1 MASTERSRLTVQ
13 QARALVAAG
22 FRTLEERRQDVNDLN
37 VYPVPDG
44 DTGTNLSLTVRS
56 VLEELQRAPAD
67 LDPAAIC
74 GCIANA
80 ALMGA
85 RGNSGVILSQMIR
98 GAVTAFSDDAPFSES
113 AVVSS
118 FRLATDAAYRAVR
131 KPVDGTML
139 SVLRDMAAAAEEHVG
154 DGLDGLLETVLRA
167 GWESVRRTP
176 SQLKVLADAGVVDA
190 GGFGLMLVLEGMT
203 SGGEVHAVDP
213 HVVDELAVSRPTKE
227 SVEAVSMFTYCTSF
241 LLSGSGLD
249 ARGFEEQLQSLGD
262 SLLVVGDTAQL
273 KVHVHTDEPGT
284 VLGLGTALGMLTGIE
299 IDNMRM
305 QTADMAFRARE
316 REAAEASTAEVRTQV
331 VAVVSGPGIKKLFR
345 SLGAGPFVEGGQSM
359 NPSAEELLQAVRLAR
374 APAVIVLPNNKNIIM
389 TAEQIVDL
397 ADKEVAVLPT
407 RSIQAG
413 LSAMVAFDRSRAAG
427 ENLEEMSRAVAEV
440 VTGEVTRAV
449 RDSTLN
455 GLDIRQGAFIGL
467 VGEEVV
473 VSDDDLDAVVEAVAA
488 RLIDAEREIVTVIV
502 GEGESGESARMAA
515 ERLRDLYP
523 DVEIE
528 VHVGGQPLYPL
539 LLSAE

>member
-1 MASTERSRLTVQ
+1 M
-13 QARALVAAG
+13 
-22 FRTLEERRQDVNDLN
+22 
-37 VYPVPDG
+37 
-44 DTGTNLSLTVRS
+44 
-56 VLEELQRAPAD
+56 
-67 LDPAAIC
+67 
-74 GCIANA
+74 
-80 ALMGA
+80 
-85 RGNSGVILSQMIR
+85 
-98 GAVTAFSDDAPFSES
+98 
-113 AVVSS
+113 
-118 FRLATDAAYRAVR
+118 
-131 KPVDGTML
+131 
-139 SVLRDMAAAAEEHVG
+139 
-154 DGLDGLLETVLRA
+154 
-167 GWESVRRTP
+167 
-176 SQLKVLADAGVVDA
+176 
-190 GGFGLMLVLEGMT
+190 
-203 SGGEVHAVDP
+203 
-213 HVVDELAVSRPTKE
+213 
-227 SVEAVSMFTYCTSF
+227 
-241 LLSGSGLD
+241 LSGSGLD

-488 RLIDAEREIVTVIV
+488 RLIDAAREIVTVIV

-528 VHVGGQPLYPL
+528 VLVGGQPLYPL